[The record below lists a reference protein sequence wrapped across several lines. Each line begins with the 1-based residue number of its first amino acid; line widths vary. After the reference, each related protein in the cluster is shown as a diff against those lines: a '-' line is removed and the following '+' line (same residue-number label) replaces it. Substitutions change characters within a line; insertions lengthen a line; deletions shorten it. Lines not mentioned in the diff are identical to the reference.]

1 MSWIVGIILI
11 AVMGLGAASPAFI
24 DRAIEKNIR
33 DRYGPFEALHVAVDT
48 DFIKALRGEVRG
60 VDIQA
65 KGFQVKEIPIAA
77 ARFQTK
83 AWSYDSWSTLRG
95 TPRWN
100 QEIETSAAATIT
112 EASLNQLIAKPM
124 VQEKLK
130 GIRVNLPM
138 AETADI
144 ENLKVR
150 LLDRKFF
157 AQGSLELGTGF
168 PIPFQVSGVPLVREG
183 KLYASEVQL
192 SVMGMPLAPSLYEE
206 SLKKPLSLPPSP
218 DLKYRLDGV
227 AISSG
232 SVQLL
237 GTVWLPPKK

>member
-1 MSWIVGIILI
+1 MSWIIGVILI

-33 DRYGPFEALHVAVDT
+33 ERYGPFESLRVAVDT
-48 DFIKALRGEVRG
+48 DFLKALRGEVRG
-60 VDIQA
+60 IDIQA
-65 KGFQVKEIPIAA
+65 KGFQVKDIPVSE
-77 ARFQTK
+77 ARFKTK
-83 AWSYDSWSTLRG
+83 SLYYDAWSTLRG
-95 TPRWN
+95 TPRWSH
-100 QEIETSAAATIT
+100 EIETSAAATFS
-112 EASLNQLIAKPM
+112 EASLNLLIAKPM

-150 LLDRKFF
+150 LLDRKFV

-183 KLYASEVQL
+183 KIFASEVQL
-192 SVMGMPLAPSLYEE
+192 AVMGMPLAPSLYEE

-227 AISSG
+227 TISSG